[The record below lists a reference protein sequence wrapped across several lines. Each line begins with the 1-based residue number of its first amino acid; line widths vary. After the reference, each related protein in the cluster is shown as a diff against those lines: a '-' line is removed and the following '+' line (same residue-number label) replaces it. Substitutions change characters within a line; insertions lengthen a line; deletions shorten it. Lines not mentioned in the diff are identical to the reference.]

1 MAELNDHIYEQ
12 ITALCEQG
20 DELADADPVMAE
32 GASAMAVT
40 RSTVP
45 IWLATSAVS
54 EDNAS
59 KSPVTIFT
67 SLTRSSNSVWPR
79 GTGKTPSQFAIANRP
94 SQSVHGL
101 RAE

>member
-1 MAELNDHIYEQ
+1 MTTVLAVDSIY
-12 ITALCEQG
+12 
-20 DELADADPVMAE
+20 ELADADPVMAE
-32 GASAMAVT
+32 SASTMAVT

-59 KSPVTIFT
+59 KSPVTTFT
-67 SLTRSSNSVWPR
+67 SLTRSSSAFWPSY
-79 GTGKTPSQFAIANRP
+79 TGNTPSQFAIANRP
-94 SQSVHGL
+94 SQSMHRP